1 MQADRGP
8 VAILAGAG
16 RLPELMADRLRR
28 GGRDCR
34 VLAFRGFANA
44 TLRRKADA
52 VVDLLDVKRAL
63 ACLQTWRPS
72 AVTLAGG
79 LQRPRAGAV
88 LNAFSAFRNRQEL
101 SDLMGRGDDQLL
113 RGVVR
118 LLEEKGMPV
127 VGVLDLAPELLAP
140 AGVQTARAPEAQ
152 DQRSIMVG
160 LRLLRD
166 LSPYDIGQAAVV
178 SGERVLAV
186 EGPEGTDHMLARVQS
201 LGRSWILRQPAE
213 GGVLVKVPKEGQ
225 DLRVDLPAI
234 GPRTVVRAAKAGLS
248 GIAVASGRTLIVDR
262 DETVRLCS
270 RYGLFLLGVP
280 QSPLAP
286 AGASG

>member
-1 MQADRGP
+1 M
-8 VAILAGAG
+8 
-16 RLPELMADRLRR
+16 
-28 GGRDCR
+28 
-34 VLAFRGFANA
+34 
-44 TLRRKADA
+44 
-52 VVDLLDVKRAL
+52 
-63 ACLQTWRPS
+63 
-72 AVTLAGG
+72 
-79 LQRPRAGAV
+79 

-213 GGVLVKVPKEGQ
+213 GGVLVKAPKEGQ

-262 DETVRLCS
+262 DETVRLCG